1 VGLVIE
7 IEEGLGGRVSSP
19 GWPELKA
26 ILLRMAEGYERDA
39 REVEARIAKAALDGA
54 ACPRAAI
61 SRLVDFEI

>member
-1 VGLVIE
+1 LIE
-7 IEEGLGGRVSSP
+7 IEEDLGGRGSLP

-39 REVEARIAKAALDGA
+39 RETEARIAKAALYGT

-61 SRLVDFEI
+61 SRLDDLELRK